1 MKKFTL
7 IAGMALV
14 GLAATAQDFN
24 VENGNMDAFAAK
36 YGKGTYYS
44 LLMSENTAEKLKAG
58 GSTIVEFGDNSST
71 RHLYVWDGT
80 FVGGNS
86 SLPAPGWD
94 DENMDFEYLSLDV
107 TNVGWSGAGF
117 TFDEPGESVAFNEN
131 TIFHAS
137 YATNS
142 TAPASAAF
150 ILCDGSEAG
159 ASPAKIAVG
168 ADFND
173 NGKVYPSVGSAIT
186 DDWKTVEIKFSDIKK
201 LCPSFTYFSGSF
213 YGNIMSF
220 LAGGVSGTNIS
231 LNNVF
236 FFNASDAAINDV
248 EADINAPVKY
258 FNLQGVEV
266 ANPTE
271 GLFIKVQGN
280 KAQKVVL

>member
-1 MKKFTL
+1 MT
-7 IAGMALV
+7 GVQTCALP
-14 GLAATAQDFN
+14 
-24 VENGNMDAFAAK
+24 
-36 YGKGTYYS
+36 
-44 LLMSENTAEKLKAG
+44 
-58 GSTIVEFGDNSST
+58 I
-71 RHLYVWDGT
+71 
-80 FVGGNS
+80 
-86 SLPAPGWD
+86 
-94 DENMDFEYLSLDV
+94 
-107 TNVGWSGAGF
+107 
-117 TFDEPGESVAFNEN
+117 
-131 TIFHAS
+131 
-137 YATNS
+137 
-142 TAPASAAF
+142 
-150 ILCDGSEAG
+150 
-159 ASPAKIAVG
+159 
-168 ADFND
+168 FND
-173 NGKVYPSVGSAIT
+173 NGQVYPSVGSAIT

-201 LCPSFTYFSGSF
+201 LYPSFTYFSGSF